1 MAAIDKMYIHS
12 YLEFDALRRWSLLY
26 YPKLILLYSPSC
38 DLTYGDYK
46 EKRDSWVIKADTTR
60 RIDLKRFDGH
70 SCYPEQNLIDYYKR
84 TADYDCTW
92 KQAEEE
98 WKYCDAQMKK
108 TLEDLEDDYTF
119 LALATPMAVDRKLKW
134 ICPCPCV
141 RRYLHKQ
148 CGVNPKYEWFYKLF
162 WKGKKYFEF

>member
-12 YLEFDALRRWSLLY
+12 YLEYDALRRWSLLY

-38 DLTYGDYK
+38 DMTYSDYK
-46 EKRDSWVIKADTTR
+46 AKRAVWVANANEVRHKDY
-60 RIDLKRFDGH
+60 KRFYGPK
-70 SCYPEQNLIDYYKR
+70 SPEQNLIDYYKR
-84 TADYDCTW
+84 TADYDCPP

-98 WKYCDAQMKK
+98 WKYCEAQMKK
-108 TLEDLEDDYTF
+108 SIVELEDDYTF
-119 LALATPMAVDRKLKW
+119 LALSTPMEVDRKLKW

-148 CGVNPKYEWFYKLF
+148 CGVNPKLEWLYRIF
-162 WKGKKYFEF
+162 WKGKKYFDL